1 MKTLK
6 VEPSLAQALLTRA
19 LAVLAVPLCTD
30 HVQYTQTDTIR
41 NYKLTIY
48 SFTDHK
54 KDIFRSVYDRKIV
67 SHWWHL
73 NIFDQRCHNGL

>member
-41 NYKLTIY
+41 NYKLTIC
-48 SFTDHK
+48 TVLLIIK
-54 KDIFRSVYDRKIV
+54 KTF
-67 SHWWHL
+67 
-73 NIFDQRCHNGL
+73 FGLYTIGKLYLISGT

>member
-6 VEPSLAQALLTRA
+6 VEPSLAQTLLTRA

-41 NYKLTIY
+41 NYKLTIC
-48 SFTDHK
+48 TVLLIIK
-54 KDIFRSVYDRKIV
+54 KTF
-67 SHWWHL
+67 
-73 NIFDQRCHNGL
+73 FGLYTIGKLYLISGT